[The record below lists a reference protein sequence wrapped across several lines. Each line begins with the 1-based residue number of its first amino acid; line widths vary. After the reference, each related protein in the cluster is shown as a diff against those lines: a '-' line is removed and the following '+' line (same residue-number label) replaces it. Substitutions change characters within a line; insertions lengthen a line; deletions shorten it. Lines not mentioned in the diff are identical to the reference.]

1 MRTNIDTG
9 AIIAPVFMLSRS
21 IDLGAKLF
29 SNWRYTMDGAEIPDF
44 VLNQPR
50 YRKAQI
56 LLAGPN
62 FGCGSSREG
71 AVWALMRFGIRC
83 VIAPSFGEIFYS
95 NACQNGLL
103 PVTLPEATVHQLAEA
118 MTAALEPVLTV
129 DLNRCVVQP
138 PSGAEISF
146 AIAGDRRLSFL
157 EGLDETSLILRHEDE
172 IDAFQQRARAAQP
185 WLFNARGGSLR
196 AGCDDT
202 RSCLRQPRGAA
213 GARRPGCCA
222 NQFSQQAGAHRHS
235 VRGRRLCRHHD
246 AAARRQI
253 ERPTR
258 SASDR

>member
-1 MRTNIDTG
+1 MDKFTTLTGVAAPLLRTNIDTG

-29 SNWRYTMDGAEIPDF
+29 SNWRYAPDGAEIPEF

-50 YRKAQI
+50 YRKTQI

-83 VIAPSFGEIFYS
+83 VIAPSFGEIFHS

-103 PVTLPEATVHQLAEA
+103 PVTLPEATVRKLADMVTVA
-118 MTAALEPVLTV
+118 NDPVLTV
-129 DLNRCVVQP
+129 DLVRCVVQS
-138 PSGAEISF
+138 PSGLEVPFELA
-146 AIAGDRRLSFL
+146 ADRRMSLL

-185 WLFNARGGSLR
+185 WLFDA
-196 AGCDDT
+196 T
-202 RSCLRQPRGAA
+202 T
-213 GARRPGCCA
+213 
-222 NQFSQQAGAHRHS
+222 
-235 VRGRRLCRHHD
+235 GRD
-246 AAARRQI
+246 A
-253 ERPTR
+253 T
-258 SASDR
+258 